1 MKVLEILN
9 RAEEELREAIAEAA
23 RSGDYRAVEVG
34 RNLAVNIKELCER
47 ISGNGQVTTKYTSI
61 TKGTEAKSQKKRKKV
76 TRRSKPAG
84 LPRFEVRNG
93 SLYKIGWSKKQRTEY
108 SHKVPR
114 LAYDAIANSMTKLAN
129 EGAGPFTAEVVIEK
143 LNVSTEDMIP
153 AYQVYV
159 VLAALRSLD
168 AISQVGREGYD
179 IPMDISEMAKDL
191 WEKMLCK

>member
-1 MKVLEILN
+1 MSH
-9 RAEEELREAIAEAA
+9 LRPSWQKQK
-23 RSGDYRAVEVG
+23 R
-34 RNLAVNIKELCER
+34 
-47 ISGNGQVTTKYTSI
+47 
-61 TKGTEAKSQKKRKKV
+61 KSQKKRKKV
-76 TRRSKPAG
+76 TRRSQPAG

-93 SLYKIGWSKKQRTEY
+93 SLYKIGWSKKQRSEY

-114 LAYDAIANSMTKLAN
+114 SAYDAIANSMTKLAN

-191 WEKMLCK
+191 WEKMVCK

>member
-9 RAEEELREAIAEAA
+9 KAEEELREAIAEAA

-34 RNLAVNIKELCER
+34 RNVAVNIKELCER
-47 ISGNGQVTTKYTSI
+47 ISGNGQIASKSVTI

-76 TRRSKPAG
+76 TRRSKPAD

-93 SLYKIGWSKKQRTEY
+93 SLYKIGWSKKQRSEY

-114 LAYDAIANSMTKLAN
+114 SAYDAIANSMTKLAN
-129 EGAGPFTAEVVIEK
+129 EGTGPFTAEVVIEK

-153 AYQVYV
+153 SYQVYV

-168 AISQVGREGYD
+168 AIRQVGREGYD
-179 IPMDISEMAKDL
+179 IPMDISEKAKDL
-191 WEKMLCK
+191 WEKMVCK

>member
-9 RAEEELREAIAEAA
+9 KAEEELREAIAEAA

-34 RNLAVNIKELCER
+34 RNVAVNIKELCER
-47 ISGNGQVTTKYTSI
+47 ISGNGQITTKYASI

-93 SLYKIGWSKKQRTEY
+93 SLYKIGWSKKQRSEY

-114 LAYDAIANSMTKLAN
+114 SAYDAIANSMTKLAN

-191 WEKMLCK
+191 WEKMVCK

>member
-9 RAEEELREAIAEAA
+9 KTENELREAIAEAA
-23 RSGDYRAVEVG
+23 RSGDYRAVELG
-34 RNLAVNIKELCER
+34 RNVAVNIKELCER
-47 ISGNGQVTTKYTSI
+47 ISGNGQLTTKSDPI
-61 TKGTEAKSQKKRKKV
+61 TKGTESKSQKKRKKV
-76 TRRSKPAG
+76 NRRSKPLD

-93 SLYKIGWSKKQRTEY
+93 SLFKIGWSKKQRSEY

-114 LAYDAIANSMTKLAN
+114 SAFDSIANAMTRLAS
-129 EGAGPFTAEVVIEK
+129 EGTGPFAAEAVIEK
-143 LNVSTEDMIP
+143 LNASTEDTIP

-179 IPMDISEMAKDL
+179 IPIDISEKVSNVWKEL
-191 WEKMLCK
+191 SIK